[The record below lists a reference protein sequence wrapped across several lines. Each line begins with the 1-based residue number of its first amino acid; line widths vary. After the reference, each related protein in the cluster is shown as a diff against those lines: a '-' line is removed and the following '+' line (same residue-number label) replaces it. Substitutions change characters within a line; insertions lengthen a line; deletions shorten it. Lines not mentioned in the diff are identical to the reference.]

1 MLKLLSF
8 VLTYFFFARPDM
20 TAMADRELETV
31 SFLPSFSFAVD
42 WALKKNN
49 PIAYFSFVA
58 VLHSANAV
66 AQHYHRLKI
75 LIQFRVTYKTVR
87 CVHARLKII
96 IMAKSNLDAMC
107 GT

>member
-20 TAMADRELETV
+20 TATADRELETV

-42 WALKKNN
+42 WALKKKN